1 MRDIFFYP
9 ASRNM
14 APHYDSGGTLHLPMS
29 EWDEVLRRKRKN
41 EHGDWTDRAIIPNYP
56 TDGSVHNSKDTQ

>member
-1 MRDIFFYP
+1 VRDIFFYP

-14 APHYDSGGTLHLPMS
+14 APHYDSRGTLHLPMS

-41 EHGDWTDRAIIPNYP
+41 EPGDWTDRAIIPNYP
-56 TDGSVHNSKDTQ
+56 TNGTMQARQDTQ